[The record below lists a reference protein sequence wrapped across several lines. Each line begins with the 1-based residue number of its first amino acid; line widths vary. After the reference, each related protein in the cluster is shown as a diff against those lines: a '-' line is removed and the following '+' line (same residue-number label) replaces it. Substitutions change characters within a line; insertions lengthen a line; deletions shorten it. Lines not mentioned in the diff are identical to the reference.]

1 MIKHLTLISYQNYS
15 EMENTQTMQPVAA
28 LYNQLRQPFGFAA
41 KLKNWAT
48 TSQNKTISSWAIEQL
63 RIQPYQHILEIGYGN
78 GITLHE
84 TAKKLRIGFLAGI
97 DESLNSY
104 EQAHKKNKRYIEQEL
119 MQLHIGSVE
128 SLPYPAHYF
137 HSIYSM
143 NAYSSW
149 KEPQYKFMQLGN
161 LLKSGGKLITLFQPQ
176 SPITEKEAWNAAEKI
191 QDEYM
196 EAGLTDVR
204 LSFREIHTTTCIA
217 AVGYKE

>member
-1 MIKHLTLISYQNYS
+1 
-15 EMENTQTMQPVAA
+15 MENTQTMQPVAA
-28 LYNQLRQPFGFAA
+28 LYNQLHQRSGFVA

-48 TSQNKTISSWAIEQL
+48 ASQDKTVSSWAIEQL
-63 RIQPYQHILEIGYGN
+63 RIQPYQHIFEIGFGN
-78 GITLHE
+78 GSTLHE
-84 TAKKLRIGFLAGI
+84 AAKKLRIGFLAGI
-97 DESLNSY
+97 DESVSSY
-104 EQAHKKNKRYIEQEL
+104 QQAHKKNKRFIEQKL

-137 HSIYSM
+137 HSIYST
-143 NAYSSW
+143 NVYPSW

-176 SPITEKEAWNAAEKI
+176 SPITEKEAWNTAEKM

-204 LSFREIHTTTCIA
+204 LSFRELHSATCIA